1 MILVI
6 APDWLL
12 FTARFFSIV
21 IELGQLLVLS

>member
-12 FTARFFSIV
+12 FGARFFSIV
-21 IELGQLLVLS
+21 IELGQLLVLG